1 MDTKWDN
8 TKVEDFRG
16 VWVFCEQ
23 RFGRLMPTDF
33 ELLSEGRKLADELG
47 TTVPN
52 LSQHLRVLKDLGLVR
67 GERRGLRIHYFL
79 VPERLAQYQRLA
91 RELLGNAF
99 SAGIGAMSPHGQ
111 EPPAHEPADP
121 SSTIA

>member
-1 MDTKWDN
+1 MTKAQRLSRFYQALSDE
-8 TKVEDFRG
+8 TRLRLVALLVQQERG
-16 VWVFCEQ
+16 SALCVT
-23 RFGRLMPTDF
+23 RL
-33 ELLSEGRKLADELG
+33 AHELG

-121 SSTIA
+121 SSTIS

>member
-1 MDTKWDN
+1 MIKAFLFDLDGVLTDT
-8 TKVEDFRG
+8 
-16 VWVFCEQ
+16 
-23 RFGRLMPTDF
+23 
-33 ELLSEGRKLADELG
+33 SEFHYQGWKRLADELG

-99 SAGIGAMSPHGQ
+99 SAGIGAVSPHGQ